1 MYFAR
6 LNSLTVRLSRF
17 DLAFDIF
24 NRPEIVN
31 LQLI

>member
-17 DLAFDIF
+17 DLAFDSF
-24 NRPEIVN
+24 SELTDYFMN
-31 LQLI
+31 LS